1 MNCAEYRDLLVE
13 YHLGNLAAEPARQ
26 VRAHCAACA
35 ECQRELDQTA
45 EALSLLAL
53 AETGKPPAPA
63 FKAALLARI
72 QAKQASMLPQPAQ
85 RRALRQATWGLALA
99 AGMAAVFAG
108 FTASRWGRSLQ
119 DPSLPGV
126 ATRPPLNAPPVRFA
140 ALLSPAGQ
148 QAATGYVVW
157 DSLAGELHFFA
168 EQLAPPMPGNLYRA
182 WFVRDDGLWT
192 AAGELQPNAA
202 GACLAKFPLPKNS
215 AGLRRI
221 VVTES
226 PADVD
231 GPHGA
236 LRMAAELSPP
246 GE

>member
-13 YHLGNLAAEPARQ
+13 YHLGHLPAESARL
-26 VRAHCAACA
+26 VRAHIAACA
-35 ECQRELDQTA
+35 QCQRELNEMA

-53 AETGKPPAPA
+53 AESAKPPAPA

-72 QAKQASMLPQPAQ
+72 HAEQADTLQ
-85 RRALRQATWGLALA
+85 RPTRRRGPSRATWSIALA
-99 AGMAAVFAG
+99 AGLAGVFAG

-119 DPSLPGV
+119 DVPLPGV
-126 ATRPPLNAPPVRFA
+126 VTRPPLLAPPVRFA
-140 ALLSPAGQ
+140 ALHSPAGQ
-148 QAATGYVVW
+148 QAAFGYVVW

-168 EQLAPPMPGNLYRA
+168 EQLAPPTPGNVYRA

-192 AAGELQPNAA
+192 AAGELQPNA
-202 GACLAKFPLPKNS
+202 GGRCQAKFSLPQNPG
-215 AGLRRI
+215 GLRRI

-226 PADVD
+226 PANVD
-231 GPHGA
+231 GPRGT